1 MRILGN
7 WNYQAVNS
15 PDLIV
20 SFVFYSSDSR
30 MFHVSI
36 KTSPNLLYY
45 TLKMRVGRHSKG
57 LQTSHTLQRSRR
69 VYHLSCRCSAIF
81 YCDGSQPELLR
92 RWESDS
98 VPPPPSPTP
107 SAAVLLKNTT
117 DLIKLFDICPD
128 VSVSIINLSFTS
140 QFQFWRSFS
149 VK

>member
-57 LQTSHTLQRSRR
+57 LQTSHITEEPEGLSFIMSVFCYILLWWISRN
-69 VYHLSCRCSAIF
+69 YYQDENQTMF
-81 YCDGSQPELLR
+81 
-92 RWESDS
+92 
-98 VPPPPSPTP
+98 PPPTQ

-128 VSVSIINLSFTS
+128 MSVSIINLSFTS